1 MVAGGDTCGGT
12 VWARVSCKEGP
23 QDEEGYNYPEP
34 QVHETVRK
42 HLDLT
47 HPLPLRWYGLSFSA
61 TLYDSKG
68 YDQCQ
73 LLLPFTKESTQ
84 GTVEL
89 EFKER
94 LSSMIGRFLGLFS
107 HDIGIDLGTA
117 NTLVYVR
124 GQGIIINEPS
134 VVAINQ
140 RTKQILAIGDE
151 ARKMVG
157 RTPSHIVAIRPL
169 VDGVV
174 SDFEVT
180 EQMLKYFIQKVHQGK
195 LSFFPHPRVVIG
207 IPYGVTEVER
217 RAVEEAALNA
227 GAREVYLIEEPV
239 AAAFGARV
247 PIQDAAG
254 RMIVEIGGGTTEV
267 AVVSLGGIIAS
278 RSLRI
283 AGDELNADIIEF
295 ARNEYNLLL
304 GERTAEEIKIAIGS
318 VLPQH
323 DKAEMPMRGR
333 DLITGLPK
341 EIITTD
347 EAIRRAIAKSVKQI
361 VDSIKSTIEET
372 PPELVSDIMA
382 RGIVLAGGGALLRG
396 LDAVISQA
404 TATQVHIADDPLTCV
419 VRGTGVVLED
429 LESLREVLVPQQVV
443 R

>member
-1 MVAGGDTCGGT
+1 
-12 VWARVSCKEGP
+12 
-23 QDEEGYNYPEP
+23 
-34 QVHETVRK
+34 
-42 HLDLT
+42 
-47 HPLPLRWYGLSFSA
+47 
-61 TLYDSKG
+61 
-68 YDQCQ
+68 
-73 LLLPFTKESTQ
+73 
-84 GTVEL
+84 
-89 EFKER
+89 
-94 LSSMIGRFLGLFS
+94 MIGRFLGLFS

-117 NTLVYVR
+117 NTLVYVQ
-124 GQGIIINEPS
+124 GKGIIIDEPS

-180 EQMLKYFIQKVHQGK
+180 EQMLKYFIQKVHQDK
-195 LSFFPHPRVVIG
+195 FSFFPHPRVVIG

-227 GAREVYLIEEPV
+227 GAREVFLIEEPV
-239 AAAFGARV
+239 AAAVGARL

-254 RMIVEIGGGTTEV
+254 SMIVDIGGGTTEV

-283 AGDELNADIIEF
+283 AGDELNNDIIEF
-295 ARNEYNLLL
+295 ARSEFNLLL
-304 GERTAEEIKIAIGS
+304 GERTAEDIKIAIGS
-318 VLPQH
+318 AMPMRE
-323 DKAEMPMRGR
+323 KMEMPMRGR
-333 DLITGLPK
+333 DLVTGLPK
-341 EIITTD
+341 QVIVTD
-347 EAIRRAIAKSVKQI
+347 EAVRKAIAKSVKQI
-361 VDSIKSTIEET
+361 VDSVKATIEET
-372 PPELVSDIMA
+372 PPELVADIME

-396 LDAVISQA
+396 LDIVIQQA
-404 TATQVHIADDPLTCV
+404 TGTQVHIADDPLTSV

-429 LESLREVLVPQQVV
+429 LESLREVLVPQQVL